1 MSEISVHDV
10 DVAVLGAGPVGLYG
24 AYYAGFRGLSVAVI
38 DGLEE
43 IGGQVA
49 SLYPEKE
56 IHDVAGFR
64 AIRGSDLISGL
75 IEQAAQFGP
84 LYLLGRQAT
93 GHEYTDR
100 RHVLTLADGT
110 FVRCHA
116 VLLCAGLGSME
127 PKPLPAAR
135 GWTGAGMVHSVPQLS
150 AFDDRDV
157 VVVGGGDSAVD
168 WANAAHGRASSVAVV
183 HRRRAFRAHESSVER
198 MKATGTRLLLDSEVS
213 ALHPDA
219 SGALSAVSIQ
229 ASGGA
234 VQQIACDLLVASL
247 GFTTKLGPITA
258 WGMEFTGRHVKVGSD
273 MQTSLP
279 GVYAAGD
286 VSEYAGKV
294 RLISVGFGE
303 AAIAVNHLAA
313 SLDPG
318 SQIFPG
324 HSTHHGN

>member
-1 MSEISVHDV
+1 MKGTAHDV
-10 DVAVLGAGPVGLYG
+10 DVVILGAGPVGLYG
-24 AYYAGFRGLSVAVI
+24 AYYAGFRGLSVAIV
-38 DGLEE
+38 DALPET
-43 IGGQVA
+43 GGQISA
-49 SLYPEKE
+49 LYPEKE

-64 AIRGSDLISGL
+64 SVRGAELINNL
-75 IEQAAQFGP
+75 VAQAAQFDP
-84 LYLLGRQAT
+84 RYLLGSQAT
-93 GHEYTDR
+93 TYEHSGDRHE
-100 RHVLTLADGT
+100 VGLADGT
-110 FVRCHA
+110 TVRARA

-127 PKPLPAAR
+127 PKPLPAAK
-135 GWTGAGMVHSVPQLS
+135 GFTGAGLAYSVPRLS
-150 AFDDRDV
+150 HMTDKHL

-168 WANAAHGRASSVAVV
+168 WANAGHGRAASVAIV
-183 HRRRAFRAHESSVER
+183 HRRRAFRAHASSVDR
-198 MKATGTRLLLDSEVS
+198 MKSSGTRLLLDAEVG
-213 ALHPDA
+213 ALHTDA
-219 SGALSAVSIQ
+219 DGSLAAITVRTTDGSVEH
-229 ASGGA
+229 
-234 VQQIACDLLVASL
+234 VECTMLVAAL
-247 GFTTKLGPITA
+247 GFTTKLGPVAT
-258 WGMEFTGRHVKVGSD
+258 WGMEFDGRHVKVGSD

>member
-1 MSEISVHDV
+1 MGEVTVLDV

-24 AYYAGFRGLSVAVI
+24 AYYAGFRGLSVAVV

-43 IGGQVA
+43 VGGQVT
-49 SLYPEKE
+49 SLYPEKD

-64 AIRGSDLISGL
+64 AIRGTDLVENL
-75 IEQAAQFGP
+75 VEQTAQFDP
-84 LYLLGRQAT
+84 VYVLGRQAT
-93 GHEYTDR
+93 GYERTNDS
-100 RHVLTLADGT
+100 HVLSLADGAL
-110 FVRCHA
+110 VRCRA

-135 GWTGAGMVHSVPQLS
+135 GWSGTGLVYSVPQL
-150 AFDDRDV
+150 AMLDQRDV
-157 VVVGGGDSAVD
+157 LVVGGGDSAVD
-168 WANAAHGRASSVAVV
+168 WANAAQGRASSVSIV
-183 HRRRAFRAHESSVER
+183 HRRQHFRAHESSVER
-198 MKATGTRLLLDSEVS
+198 LKSSGARLLLDSEVTE
-213 ALHPDA
+213 LHTDD
-219 SGALSAVSIQ
+219 GGELRAVTVSTT
-229 ASGGA
+229 GGA
-234 VQQIACDLLVASL
+234 ASQSKCNLLVASL
-247 GFTTKLGPITA
+247 GFTTKLGPIA
-258 WGMEFTGRHVKVGSD
+258 EWGMEFDGRHVKVGSD
-273 MQTSLP
+273 MQTSIP

-318 SQIFPG
+318 TKVFPG